1 MIENLEVPK
10 RLMGSF
16 KRVVRRIP
24 VDLKKDDELIR
35 TVLAYLELG
44 GEKLARQA
52 VETAKQTL
60 GLEVAQKKKKA
71 REEALIRAAEAR
83 LAALH
88 EEAKE
93 ADDDDFD
100 DDDAEADDDTDDGAE
115 DDASEDTK
123 EH

>member
-24 VDLKKDDELIR
+24 VDLRKDEELIR
-35 TVLAYLELG
+35 TALAYLELG

-60 GLEVAQKKKKA
+60 DLEVAQRRKKA

-83 LAALH
+83 LAAAT
-88 EEAKE
+88 EEANEDK
-93 ADDDDFD
+93 DDFD
-100 DDDAEADDDTDDGAE
+100 EE
-115 DDASEDTK
+115 DDESDDIK
-123 EH
+123 EY